1 MCNCLICVNRKFIYS
16 ILIHKLNSRF
26 DRRVVIRNKEDITL
40 NNRSKSKKASQKGE
54 AESLGQLLL
63 QIYGEKKNTDLFA
76 LKDAKTNE
84 NDLDEFS
91 KTENDIG
98 KVFDVPT

>member
-1 MCNCLICVNRKFIYS
+1 MEKI
-16 ILIHKLNSRF
+16 SRF

-40 NNRSKSKKASQKGE
+40 NNRSKSKKANNQGE
-54 AESLGQLLL
+54 AKSLGQLLL
-63 QIYGEKKNTDLFA
+63 QIYGEKKTTDLFA

-98 KVFDVPT
+98 KVIASKRRLNN